1 MPARTGLAALLVALA
16 VTAAACSS
24 GDPALDQADPT
35 ATPRPASPSPTGN
48 GDPEPSEPP
57 GEIPAVLDFEGPL
70 LGGGRLEGAT
80 LADKD
85 VAFWFWAPW

>member
-1 MPARTGLAALLVALA
+1 MPARTGLAALLVTLA

-24 GDPALDQADPT
+24 GDPELDQAT
-35 ATPRPASPSPTGN
+35 ATPRPASPSPTAN
-48 GDPEPSEPP
+48 GDREPAEPP
-57 GEIPAVLDFEGPL
+57 GEIPAVLDFESPL
-70 LGGGRLEGAT
+70 LDGGTLDGAT